1 MNTNVFGKT
10 MGNMRNH
17 KDMKLAASQETYT
30 KYLMKPIF
38 KDSYPFSKKLFAIRM
53 GKTKIK
59 MKKTVH
65 LGLFVFESSKA
76 LMYKFYYDFM
86 PPK

>member
-10 MGNMRNH
+10 MGNIRNH
-17 KDMKLAASQETYT
+17 KDMKLATSQETCT

-38 KDSYPFSKKLFAIRM
+38 KDRYPFSKKLFAIRM

-59 MKKTVH
+59 MKKPVY
-65 LGLFVFESSKA
+65 LGLFVFGSSKA
-76 LMYKFYYDFM
+76 LMYKFHYDFM